1 MIELKRKLDNINKV
15 LKEIQD
21 RAPKDIIK
29 KAYVEKKISPVVEK
43 VIDLA
48 IADPNFDPVKKEELK
63 VQKELGTFSKTMLEV
78 VKKYEKMVDDYFSRE
93 VNKAI
98 KEGRLPQ
105 KKKAEQMRKDYEEYI
120 KSKKENS

>member
-63 VQKELGTFSKTMLEV
+63 VQKELGTFSKTRLEV